1 MSDVSIQT
9 DAVGKTLEEYAERGV
24 FRGFSRV
31 GVKNGKEHFKMMWH
45 RDTMFELVVDAEKQ
59 TLRMPVVLPSVPDD
73 SDMYTHFKT
82 FVKARQAETLPD
94 HRRID
99 SARAEIRPFK
109 RGGNVSLTLKV
120 LDGDFEY
127 GTRKLINLV
136 HEVYLDFLYDGL
148 NYDYLVETF
157 DLDPDSL

>member
-1 MSDVSIQT
+1 MSDLTVQT
-9 DAVGKTLEEYAERGV
+9 DAVGSTLEEYAERGV
-24 FRGFSRV
+24 FRGFSR
-31 GVKNGKEHFKMMWH
+31 GGAKNGKEHYKMMWH
-45 RDTMFELVVDAEKQ
+45 RDTMFELILDAEKQ

-73 SDMYTHFKT
+73 TDMYPNFKV
-82 FVKARQAETLPD
+82 FIKARQAETLPD

-99 SARAEIRPFK
+99 PARATVRPYN
-109 RGGNVSLTLKV
+109 RGGDVSLTLKV

-148 NYDYLVETF
+148 NYEYLVETF